1 MDIIKLGNNLIKGEN
16 MFALGTLID
25 ASAIL
30 FAGIVGKYFGRQL
43 NERHQESLSMATGVS
58 VLFIG
63 ISGAM
68 SGMLQMSKESLIS
81 GGSMLV
87 VACLALGALIGEVIN
102 IEGSFEKFGQWLKV
116 KSGNS
121 KDPDFVNAF
130 VVATLTVCIGAMAVI
145 GPLQD
150 GISGDISLLLTKSVL
165 DFIIVIVLS
174 SSLGKGAVF
183 SAFPV
188 LIIQGAIT
196 AFAHI
201 LKPIMTDGALANISL
216 VGSILIF
223 CVGLNIVFGKR
234 IRVANMLP
242 ALVFAASVAYF

>member
-1 MDIIKLGNNLIKGEN
+1 

-25 ASAIL
+25 AAAIL
-30 FAGIVGKYFGRQL
+30 FAGLVGKYFGRQL

-58 VLFIG
+58 ILFIG

-68 SGMLQMSKESLIS
+68 SGMLQMSKETLIS

-116 KSGNS
+116 KSGNT

-165 DFIIVIVLS
+165 DFIIVIILS

-196 AFAHI
+196 AFAHV
-201 LKPIMTDGALANISL
+201 LKPIVTDGALANISL

-242 ALVFAASVAYF
+242 ALIFAAFLAYF

>member
-1 MDIIKLGNNLIKGEN
+1 

-30 FAGIVGKYFGRQL
+30 LAGLIGKYFGQQL

-68 SGMLQMSKESLIS
+68 SGMLQMSHKSLIS

-87 VACLALGALIGEVIN
+87 VACLALGALVGEVIN
-102 IEGSFEKFGQWLKV
+102 IEGSFEAFGQWLKV
-116 KSGNS
+116 KSGNN

-130 VVATLTVCIGAMAVI
+130 VIATLTVCIGAMAVI

-150 GISGDISLLLTKSVL
+150 GLKGDISLLLTKSVL
-165 DFIIVIVLS
+165 DFIIIIILS
-174 SSLGKGAVF
+174 SSHGKGAVF

-188 LIIQGAIT
+188 LIIQGTIT
-196 AFAHI
+196 AFAQI
-201 LKPIMTDGALANISL
+201 LKPIMTTAALANVSL

-223 CVGLNIVFGKR
+223 CVGLNIIFDKR
-234 IRVANMLP
+234 IRVANILP
-242 ALVFAASVAYF
+242 ALVFAAIVAYF